1 MAEPLTWTT
10 LRELAGFRSE
20 GGCAISLYLDLDP
33 ADSPTPTAVDTRVN
47 SLLSEA
53 EKRVE
58 ARHDELTHSERE
70 GLKRDFARIREFF
83 DNEFNREGARGLAVF
98 VSGDFFRP
106 LPVAGSVPDDVHVGR
121 SFQLAPLAQLVGRD
135 DGAIVAFIGRER
147 GQVFRLRAGRLE
159 EVVDRTE
166 DQPGRHDQGGWS
178 QARYARHIEKLV
190 AEHLKDVA
198 AELDRAVRRLHTPK
212 VVVVGSE
219 ETRSEFLDA
228 LPHEVKSVVVG
239 TTEAEAH
246 AGPNEL
252 LEVVQP
258 LLEEAEAAD
267 EHEALERW
275 REGAGTNGRAAS
287 GWAET
292 LTAASDA
299 RVDVLLH
306 QEGADKPAHECPQ
319 CGRAS
324 LEGGRVPAR
333 RHDARAARLGLR
345 PRRSPD
351 AAARRLA
358 ARRPPPGRP
367 RAGRRRR
374 RAPALLGVT

>member
-1 MAEPLTWTT
+1 MAEQLTWTI
-10 LRELAGFRSE
+10 LRDLAGFRSE

-33 ADSPTPTAVDTRVN
+33 ADSPTPAAVDTRVN

-53 EKRVE
+53 EKKVE
-58 ARHDELTHSERE
+58 ARHDQLTHGDRE
-70 GLKRDFARIREFF
+70 ALKRDFARIRVFF
-83 DNEFNREGARGLAVF
+83 DNEFSRQGGRGLGIF
-98 VSGDFFRP
+98 VSGDFFRSF
-106 LPVAGSVPDDVHVGR
+106 PVAGSVPDDVHVGHG
-121 SFQLAPLAQLVGRD
+121 FHLAPLAQLVGRD

-159 EVVDRTE
+159 EIVDRTE
-166 DQPGRHDQGGWS
+166 DQPGRHDQGGTA

-190 AEHLKDVA
+190 SEHLKGVA
-198 AELDRAVRRLHTPK
+198 AELDRAVRRLRTPK

-228 LPHEVKSVVVG
+228 LPHEVKTVVVG
-239 TTEAEAH
+239 ATEAEAH

-252 LEVVQP
+252 LELVQP

-275 REGAGTNGRAAS
+275 REEAGTNGRAAS

-292 LTAASDA
+292 LTAASDS
-299 RVDVLLH
+299 RVDLLLH
-306 QEGADKPAHECPQ
+306 QDGADQPAHECPQ

-324 LEGGRVPAR
+324 LEGGECPLDGSTLEPSDSGFDLAVRQTLLHGGSLLDVRHQVDLGPA
-333 RHDARAARLGLR
+333 DGV
-345 PRRSPD
+345 
-351 AAARRLA
+351 
-358 ARRPPPGRP
+358 G
-367 RAGRRRR
+367 
-374 RAPALLGVT
+374 ALLRF

>member
-1 MAEPLTWTT
+1 MAEQLTWTT
-10 LRELAGFRSE
+10 LRDLAGLRSE

-33 ADSPTPTAVDTRVN
+33 GDSPTPTAVDTRVN

-53 EKRVE
+53 EKQVE
-58 ARHDELTHSERE
+58 GRRDKLKHDERE

-83 DNEFNREGARGLAVF
+83 DNEFSRDGARGFAVF

-106 LPVAGSVPDDVHVGR
+106 LPVAGSVPDEVKVGR
-121 SFQLAPLAQLVGRD
+121 GFYLAPLAQLVGRD

-159 EVVDRTE
+159 EIVDRTE

-178 QARYARHIEKLV
+178 QARYQRHIEKLV

-198 AELDRAVRRLHTPK
+198 SELDRAVRRLHTPK

-219 ETRSEFLDA
+219 ETRSEFIDT
-228 LPHEVKSVVVG
+228 LPHEVKNVVVG

-246 AGPNEL
+246 TGPNEL
-252 LEVVQP
+252 LELVQP

-267 EHEALERW
+267 EREALERW
-275 REGAGTNGRAAS
+275 REEAGTNGRAAS

-299 RVDVLLH
+299 RVELLLH
-306 QEGADKPAHECPQ
+306 EEGADRPAHECPK

-324 LEGGRVPAR
+324 LDGGECPLDGTTLEQRDSGFDLAVRQTLLHGGSLLAVRHHVDLGRV
-333 RHDARAARLGLR
+333 DGV
-345 PRRSPD
+345 
-351 AAARRLA
+351 
-358 ARRPPPGRP
+358 G
-367 RAGRRRR
+367 
-374 RAPALLGVT
+374 ALLRF

>member
-1 MAEPLTWTT
+1 MAEQLTWAT
-10 LRELAGFRSE
+10 LRDLAGFRSE

-58 ARHDELTHSERE
+58 ARHDELTHGERE

-83 DNEFNREGARGLAVF
+83 DNEFSREGARGLAVF

-121 SFQLAPLAQLVGRD
+121 GFQLAQLAQLVGRD
-135 DGAIVAFIGRER
+135 GGAIVAFVGRER
-147 GQVFRLRAGRLE
+147 GQVFRLHAGRLE
-159 EVVDRTE
+159 EIVDRTE
-166 DQPGRHDQGGWS
+166 DRSGRRDPGGGS
-178 QARYARHIEKLV
+178 QAGYQRHVEKLV

-198 AELDRAVRRLHTPK
+198 AELDRAVRRLRTPK
-212 VVVVGSE
+212 IVVVGSE
-219 ETRSEFLDA
+219 ETRAEFLDT

-246 AGPNEL
+246 AAPSEL
-252 LEVVQP
+252 LELVQP

-275 REGAGTNGRAAS
+275 REEAGTNGRAAS

-299 RVDVLLH
+299 RVELLLH

-324 LEGGRVPAR
+324 IEGGECPLDGTTLEPKDSGFDLAVRQTLLHGGSLLDV
-333 RHDARAARLGLR
+333 RHQVE
-345 PRRSPD
+345 
-351 AAARRLA
+351 LA
-358 ARRPPPGRP
+358 PVEGV
-367 RAGRRRR
+367 G
-374 RAPALLGVT
+374 ALLRY

>member
-1 MAEPLTWTT
+1 MAEQLTWTT
-10 LRELAGFRSE
+10 LRDLAGFRSE

-33 ADSPTPTAVDTRVN
+33 ADSPTPTAVDTHVN

-53 EKRVE
+53 EKHVE
-58 ARHDELTHSERE
+58 GRRDELTHGERE
-70 GLKRDFARIREFF
+70 GLKQDFARIREFF
-83 DNEFNREGARGLAVF
+83 DNEFSREGAKGFAVF

-106 LPVAGSVPDDVHVGR
+106 LPVAGSVPDEVKVGR
-121 SFQLAPLAQLVGRD
+121 GFYLAPLAQLVGRD

-159 EVVDRTE
+159 ELVDRTE
-166 DQPGRHDQGGWS
+166 DQPGRHDQGGIS
-178 QARYARHIEKLV
+178 QSRHQRHIEKLV

-198 AELDRAVRRLHTPK
+198 SELDRAVRRLHTPK

-228 LPHEVKSVVVG
+228 LPHEIKSAVVG

-246 AGPNEL
+246 TGPNEL
-252 LEVVQP
+252 LELVQP

-267 EHEALERW
+267 EQEALERW
-275 REGAGTNGRAAS
+275 REEAATNGRAAS

-299 RVDVLLH
+299 RVELLLH
-306 QEGADKPAHECPQ
+306 QEGADRAAYECPK

-324 LEGGRVPAR
+324 LEGGECPLDGTTLEQRDSGFDLAVR
-333 RHDARAARLGLR
+333 QTLLHGGSLLDVRHQVDL
-345 PRRSPD
+345 
-351 AAARRLA
+351 
-358 ARRPPPGRP
+358 
-367 RAGRRRR
+367 
-374 RAPALLGVT
+374 APADGVGALLRF

>member
-1 MAEPLTWTT
+1 MAEQLTWTT
-10 LRELAGFRSE
+10 LRDLAGFRSE

-47 SLLSEA
+47 SLISDA
-53 EKRVE
+53 EKQVE
-58 ARHDELTHSERE
+58 GRRDELTHDERK
-70 GLKRDFARIREFF
+70 GLKRDFDRIREFF
-83 DNEFNREGARGLAVF
+83 DNEFSRDGARGFAVF

-106 LPVAGSVPDDVHVGR
+106 LPVAGSVPDGVKVGR

-135 DGAIVAFIGRER
+135 DGAIVAFVGRER

-159 EVVDRTE
+159 EIVDRTE

-178 QARYARHIEKLV
+178 QARYQRHIEKLV

-198 AELDRAVRRLHTPK
+198 SELDRAVRRLQTPK

-219 ETRSEFLDA
+219 ETRSEFLET

-246 AGPNEL
+246 TGPTEL
-252 LEVVQP
+252 LELVQP
-258 LLEEAEAAD
+258 LLEEADAAD

-275 REGAGTNGRAAS
+275 REEAATNGRAAS

-292 LTAASDA
+292 LTAACDA
-299 RVDVLLH
+299 RVELLLH
-306 QEGADKPAHECPQ
+306 QEGVDRPAYECPK

-324 LEGGRVPAR
+324 LEGGECPLDGTTLEQRDSGFDLAVRQTLLHGGSLLDVRHEVGLERV
-333 RHDARAARLGLR
+333 DGV
-345 PRRSPD
+345 
-351 AAARRLA
+351 
-358 ARRPPPGRP
+358 G
-367 RAGRRRR
+367 
-374 RAPALLGVT
+374 ALLRF

>member
-1 MAEPLTWTT
+1 
-10 LRELAGFRSE
+10 
-20 GGCAISLYLDLDP
+20 
-33 ADSPTPTAVDTRVN
+33 
-47 SLLSEA
+47 
-53 EKRVE
+53 
-58 ARHDELTHSERE
+58 
-70 GLKRDFARIREFF
+70 
-83 DNEFNREGARGLAVF
+83 

-106 LPVAGSVPDDVHVGR
+106 LPVAGSVPDEVHVGR
-121 SFQLAPLAQLVGRD
+121 DFYLAPLAQLVGRD

-159 EVVDRTE
+159 EIVDLTE

-198 AELDRAVRRLHTPK
+198 SELDRAVRRLHTPK

-228 LPHEVKSVVVG
+228 LPHEVKNVVVG

-246 AGPNEL
+246 TGPTEL
-252 LEVVQP
+252 LELVQP

-267 EHEALERW
+267 EHVALERW
-275 REGAGTNGRAAS
+275 REEAATNGRAAS

-292 LTAASDA
+292 LTAASDG
-299 RVDVLLH
+299 RVELLLH
-306 QEGADKPAHECPQ
+306 EEAADRPAHECPK

-324 LEGGRVPAR
+324 LEAGECPLDGTTLEPRDSGFDLAVRQTLLHGGSLLDV
-333 RHDARAARLGLR
+333 RHQVD
-345 PRRSPD
+345 
-351 AAARRLA
+351 LA
-358 ARRPPPGRP
+358 PVDGV
-367 RAGRRRR
+367 G
-374 RAPALLGVT
+374 ALLRF

>member
-1 MAEPLTWTT
+1 MAEQLTWTT
-10 LRELAGFRSE
+10 LRDLAGVRSE

-58 ARHDELTHSERE
+58 ARHDKLSHTERE

-83 DNEFNREGARGLAVF
+83 DNEFSRERARGLAVF

-106 LPVAGSVPDDVHVGR
+106 VPVAGSVPDDVDVGR
-121 SFQLAPLAQLVGRD
+121 SFHLAPLAQLVDRD

-147 GQVFRLRAGRLE
+147 GQVFRLRAGRLDE
-159 EVVDRTE
+159 IVDRSE
-166 DQPGRHDQGGWS
+166 DQPGRHDQGGIS
-178 QARYARHIEKLV
+178 QSRHQRHFEKLV
-190 AEHLKDVA
+190 ADHLKDVA
-198 AELDRAVRRLHTPK
+198 SELDRAVRRVHTPK

-246 AGPNEL
+246 TGPSEL
-252 LEVVQP
+252 LELVQP
-258 LLEEAEAAD
+258 LLEVAEAAD
-267 EHEALERW
+267 EHDVLERW

-287 GWAET
+287 GWADT
-292 LTAASDA
+292 LTAASDS
-299 RVDVLLH
+299 RVDLLLH
-306 QEGADKPAHECPQ
+306 QEGTDQPAHECPQ

-324 LEGGRVPAR
+324 IEAGECPLDGTPLEPRDSGFDLALRLTLLHGGSLLEV
-333 RHDARAARLGLR
+333 RHQVDLG
-345 PRRSPD
+345 SAD
-351 AAARRLA
+351 
-358 ARRPPPGRP
+358 GV
-367 RAGRRRR
+367 G
-374 RAPALLGVT
+374 ALLRF

>member
-1 MAEPLTWTT
+1 MAEQLTWTT
-10 LRELAGFRSE
+10 LRDLAGLRSE

-33 ADSPTPTAVDTRVN
+33 GDSPTPTAVDTRVN

-53 EKRVE
+53 EKQVE
-58 ARHDELTHSERE
+58 GRRDKLKHDERE
-70 GLKRDFARIREFF
+70 GLKRDFARIRKFF
-83 DNEFNREGARGLAVF
+83 DNEFSRDGARGFAVF

-106 LPVAGSVPDDVHVGR
+106 LPVAGSVPDEVKVGR
-121 SFQLAPLAQLVGRD
+121 GFYLAPLAQLVGRD

-159 EVVDRTE
+159 EIVDLTE

-198 AELDRAVRRLHTPK
+198 SELDRAVRRLHTPK

-228 LPHEVKSVVVG
+228 LPHEVKNVVVG

-246 AGPNEL
+246 TGPTEL
-252 LEVVQP
+252 LELVQP

-267 EHEALERW
+267 EHVALERW
-275 REGAGTNGRAAS
+275 REEAATNGRAAS

-292 LTAASDA
+292 LTAASDG
-299 RVDVLLH
+299 RVELLLH
-306 QEGADKPAHECPQ
+306 EEAADRPAHECPK

-324 LEGGRVPAR
+324 LEAGECPLDGTTLEPRDSGFDLAVRQTLLHGGSLLDV
-333 RHDARAARLGLR
+333 RHQVD
-345 PRRSPD
+345 
-351 AAARRLA
+351 LA
-358 ARRPPPGRP
+358 PVDGV
-367 RAGRRRR
+367 G
-374 RAPALLGVT
+374 ALLRF

>member
-1 MAEPLTWTT
+1 MAEQLTWTT
-10 LRELAGFRSE
+10 LRDLAGFRSE

-33 ADSPTPTAVDTRVN
+33 ADSPTPTAVDSRVN

-58 ARHDELTHSERE
+58 ARHDGLTHGERV

-121 SFQLAPLAQLVGRD
+121 TFQLAPLAQLVGRD
-135 DGAIVAFIGRER
+135 DGAIIAFVGRER

-159 EVVDRTE
+159 EIVDRTE
-166 DQPGRHDQGGWS
+166 DRPGRRDPGGGS
-178 QARYARHIEKLV
+178 QAGYQRHLEKLV
-190 AEHLKDVA
+190 DEHLKDVA
-198 AELDRAVRRLHTPK
+198 SELDRAVRRLHTPK

-219 ETRSEFLDA
+219 ETRSGFLDT

-239 TTEAEAH
+239 ATEAEAH
-246 AGPNEL
+246 TGPSEL
-252 LEVVQP
+252 LELVQP

-275 REGAGTNGRAAS
+275 REEAGTNGRAAS

-299 RVDVLLH
+299 RVELLLH
-306 QEGADKPAHECPQ
+306 QNGADHEAHECPK

-324 LEGGRVPAR
+324 LEGGECPLDGTTVEPRDSGFELAVR
-333 RHDARAARLGLR
+333 QTLLHGGSLLSVRHQADLG
-345 PRRSPD
+345 PVD
-351 AAARRLA
+351 
-358 ARRPPPGRP
+358 GV
-367 RAGRRRR
+367 G
-374 RAPALLGVT
+374 ALLRF

>member
-10 LRELAGFRSE
+10 LRDLAGFRSD

-58 ARHDELTHSERE
+58 ARHDELTHDQRE
-70 GLKRDFARIREFF
+70 GLKRDVARIREFF
-83 DNEFNREGARGLAVF
+83 DNEFSREGARGLAVF
-98 VSGDFFRP
+98 ASGDFFRP
-106 LPVAGSVPDDVHVGR
+106 LPVAGSLADDVQVARGFH
-121 SFQLAPLAQLVGRD
+121 LAPLAQLVGRD

-159 EVVDRTE
+159 EIVDRTD

-198 AELDRAVRRLHTPK
+198 VELDRAVRRLQTPK

-228 LPHEVKSVVVG
+228 LPHDVKSVVVG
-239 TTEAEAH
+239 ATEAEAH

-252 LEVVQP
+252 LELVQP

-275 REGAGTNGRAAS
+275 REEAGTNGRAAS

-299 RVDVLLH
+299 RVDLLLH
-306 QEGADKPAHECPQ
+306 EGGADTSAHECPQ

-324 LEGGRVPAR
+324 LDGGECPLDGTTLEPRDSAFDLAVRQTVLNGGSVLDVRHQVDLGPAEGVG
-333 RHDARAARLGLR
+333 
-345 PRRSPD
+345 
-351 AAARRLA
+351 
-358 ARRPPPGRP
+358 
-367 RAGRRRR
+367 
-374 RAPALLGVT
+374 ALLRF

>member
-1 MAEPLTWTT
+1 MAEQLTWTT

-33 ADSPTPTAVDTRVN
+33 ADSPTPTAVDTRVH
-47 SLLSEA
+47 SLLSAA
-53 EKRVE
+53 EKGVE
-58 ARHDELTHSERE
+58 ARHDELSHAERE

-83 DNEFNREGARGLAVF
+83 DNEFSREGASGFAIF

-106 LPVAGSVPDDVHVGR
+106 LPVAGSVPDDVSVGR
-121 SFQLAPLAQLVGRD
+121 ALRLAPLAQLVGRD

-147 GQVFRLRAGRLE
+147 GQVFRLQAGRLE
-159 EVVDRTE
+159 EIVDRTE
-166 DQPGRHDQGGWS
+166 DQPGRHDQGGIS
-178 QARYARHIEKLV
+178 QSRHQRHLEKLV

-198 AELDRAVRRLHTPK
+198 SELDRAVRRLHTPK

-228 LPHEVKSVVVG
+228 LAHEVKSAVVG

-246 AGPNEL
+246 SGPNEL
-252 LEVVQP
+252 LELVQP

-275 REGAGTNGRAAS
+275 RGVGATNGRAAS
-287 GWAET
+287 GWAAT
-292 LTAASDA
+292 LNAASDS
-299 RVDVLLH
+299 RVELLLH
-306 QEGADKPAHECPQ
+306 QEGADQPAHECPQ

-324 LEGGRVPAR
+324 LEGGDCPLDGTPLEPRDSGFDLAVR
-333 RHDARAARLGLR
+333 ETLLHGGSLLEVRHQVDLESADGV
-345 PRRSPD
+345 
-351 AAARRLA
+351 
-358 ARRPPPGRP
+358 G
-367 RAGRRRR
+367 
-374 RAPALLGVT
+374 ALLRF

>member
-10 LRELAGFRSE
+10 LRDLAGFRSE

-33 ADSPTPTAVDTRVN
+33 ADSPTPTTVDTRVS

-58 ARHDELTHSERE
+58 ARHDELTHGERE

-83 DNEFNREGARGLAVF
+83 DNEFSRHGARGFAVF

-106 LPVAGSVPDDVHVGR
+106 LPVSGSVPDDVQVGPSFHV
-121 SFQLAPLAQLVGRD
+121 APLAQLVGRD

-159 EVVDRTE
+159 ELVDRTE
-166 DQPGRHDQGGWS
+166 DQPGRHDQGGIS
-178 QARYARHIEKLV
+178 QSRHQRHLEKLV

-198 AELDRAVRRLHTPK
+198 SELDRAVRRLHTPK

-228 LPHEVKSVVVG
+228 LPHEVKSAVVG

-246 AGPNEL
+246 TGPSEL
-252 LEVVQP
+252 LELVQP

-275 REGAGTNGRAAS
+275 REEAGTTGRAAS

-299 RVDVLLH
+299 RVELLLH
-306 QEGADKPAHECPQ
+306 QDGTDKPAHECPQ

-324 LEGGRVPAR
+324 LEGGECPL
-333 RHDARAARLGLR
+333 DGTPLE
-345 PRRSPD
+345 
-351 AAARRLA
+351 
-358 ARRPPPGRP
+358 P
-367 RAGRRRR
+367 RASGFDLAVRQLLLHGGSLLDVRHQVDL
-374 RAPALLGVT
+374 APVEGVGALLRF